1 MYSIAVMQLYILICQ
16 KYAALRR
23 IFDPIRIDD
32 TYRVSDQMYR
42 DTYRIGS
49 SKRYTTLVLSVCCCC
64 CRHRSARWRA
74 ACCPARCSPSSR
86 ACPSV
91 ARAGHVTSRNTSG
104 TPRATGSATFC
115 RTTTTACVWRRA
127 ASTRPATSTRRTST
141 YVPGAWLAHP
151 RSSDAMLAHPRR
163 VT

>member
-49 SKRYTTLVLSVCCCC
+49 SKRYTTLVSISKIDDCLKPNFNSDTWS
-64 CRHRSARWRA
+64 RFYESSQAMQTYRSY
-74 ACCPARCSPSSR
+74 
-86 ACPSV
+86 
-91 ARAGHVTSRNTSG
+91 
-104 TPRATGSATFC
+104 F
-115 RTTTTACVWRRA
+115 
-127 ASTRPATSTRRTST
+127 
-141 YVPGAWLAHP
+141 
-151 RSSDAMLAHPRR
+151 D
-163 VT
+163 

>member
-49 SKRYTTLVLSVCCCC
+49 SKRYTTLE
-64 CRHRSARWRA
+64 
-74 ACCPARCSPSSR
+74 
-86 ACPSV
+86 
-91 ARAGHVTSRNTSG
+91 
-104 TPRATGSATFC
+104 GSAPT
-115 RTTTTACVWRRA
+115 VVQH
-127 ASTRPATSTRRTST
+127 ASPRPKIF
-141 YVPGAWLAHP
+141 
-151 RSSDAMLAHPRR
+151 
-163 VT
+163 